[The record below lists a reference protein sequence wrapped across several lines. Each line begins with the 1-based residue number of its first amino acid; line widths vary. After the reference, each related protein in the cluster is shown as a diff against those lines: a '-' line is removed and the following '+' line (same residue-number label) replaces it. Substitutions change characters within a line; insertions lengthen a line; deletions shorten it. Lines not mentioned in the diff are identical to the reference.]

1 MTINGREVPRWAR
14 ILLIAG
20 LVMVVLGIGSVAVAR
35 GMVDRSVPQTTLLDG
50 AAAAE
55 DSETGNSIDGPV
67 NLLLV
72 GLDAREEGSPG
83 ATDSVLSD
91 TIIILHVPRT
101 HDRAYLISI
110 PRDWRVDI
118 PAYAKTGFTG
128 STEKI
133 NSAFGYGYQ
142 GDGTEVEKRA
152 RGMEL
157 LSTTLHERTGIRFNG
172 AAIIDFGGFESVIH
186 ALGGVDM
193 CVDERAESIHLGVD
207 ADGKLVQGWYSEAYG
222 MQLPPGAT
230 PLVHEEGCRR
240 MGATEA
246 LDYVRIRKSPS
257 DGDYGRQRHQQ
268 QLIKA
273 IVDEA
278 TSSGALTD
286 LGRLNALVRAAG
298 DTFLLDTGG
307 IPLADYVFTF
317 KDLRSDDLTLIK
329 TNAGEVRTV
338 QIDGVA
344 YEELDER
351 SLSMLTA
358 ARTGELDAF
367 LADHPEFVAEPGA
380 SASPSASAPAP
391 GR

>member
-14 ILLIAG
+14 ITVIAV
-20 LVMVVLGIGSVAVAR
+20 LVVAVLGIGSVAVAR
-35 GMVDRSVPQTTLLDG
+35 SMVNGAVPQTALLEG
-50 AAAAE
+50 EAAAAN
-55 DSETGNSIDGPV
+55 SETGNSIDGPV
-67 NLLLV
+67 NLLLA

-83 ATDSVLSD
+83 QTDSVLAD
-91 TIIILHVPRT
+91 TIIILHVPAT

-118 PAYAKTGFTG
+118 PAYDKTGFTG

-142 GDGTEVEKRA
+142 GDGSEVEKRA

-157 LSTTLHERTGIRFNG
+157 LSTTLNKETGIRFNG
-172 AAIIDFGGFESVIH
+172 AAIIDFGGFGSVVH

-193 CVDERAESIHLGVD
+193 CVDERAESIHLGRD
-207 ADGKLVQGWYSEAYG
+207 ANGKLVQGWYSEAYG

-240 MGATEA
+240 MNATEA
-246 LDYVRIRKSPS
+246 LDYVRIRKSLS

-278 TSSGALTD
+278 TTTGVLTD
-286 LGRLNALVRAAG
+286 LGKLNALVKAAG

-317 KDLRSDDLTLIK
+317 KNLRSDRLTLIR
-329 TNAGEVRTV
+329 TNAGEPKTETV
-338 QIDGVA
+338 DGVD
-344 YEELDER
+344 YETLDES

-358 ARTGELDAF
+358 AKNGTLDEF
-367 LADHPEFVAEPGA
+367 LAAHPEFSAETT
-380 SASPSASAPAP
+380 PA
-391 GR
+391 R